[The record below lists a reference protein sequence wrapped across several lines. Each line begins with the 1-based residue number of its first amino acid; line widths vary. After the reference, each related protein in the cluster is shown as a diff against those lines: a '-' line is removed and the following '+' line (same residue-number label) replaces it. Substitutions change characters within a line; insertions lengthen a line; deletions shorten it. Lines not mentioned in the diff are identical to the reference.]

1 VPLSA
6 AERQAK
12 YRDRQRTER
21 EKVAAEL
28 RQMIRALRLLL
39 RAVQHPEELQPPLT
53 LAEIKK
59 ELAKLR

>member
-1 VPLSA
+1 
-6 AERQAK
+6 
-12 YRDRQRTER
+12 
-21 EKVAAEL
+21 
-28 RQMIRALRLLL
+28 MIRALRLLL